1 MQGSLP
7 EPPLWHGRGWTSGG
21 EGKLHG
27 ALGGG
32 LPHVSLRC
40 PSLVDDNR
48 GQSETVGCHIT
59 PTSSS
64 CLAGKGRAPSTP
76 ETGQNQ
82 ALRQLPRLPR
92 PSAGPAQLL

>member
-7 EPPLWHGRGWTSGG
+7 EPPLWHGRGWASGG

-48 GQSETVGCHIT
+48 GQV
-59 PTSSS
+59 
-64 CLAGKGRAPSTP
+64 
-76 ETGQNQ
+76 
-82 ALRQLPRLPR
+82 RQLD
-92 PSAGPAQLL
+92 AT